1 MGISLDFLKEVISVG
16 IGTVILGLAV
26 RYVVAVYYEKINP
39 DFIFSNKG
47 MWLSLFLTGALL
59 HSICEVS
66 GINKWYC
73 KNGVACK

>member
-47 MWLSLFLTGALL
+47 MWISLFLTGALL
-59 HSICEVS
+59 HTICEYS
-66 GINKWYC
+66 GINKLYC
-73 KNGVACK
+73 KNCVACK

>member
-39 DFIFSNKG
+39 DFIFSNTG
-47 MWLSLFLTGALL
+47 MWISLFLTGALL
-59 HSICEVS
+59 HTICEYS